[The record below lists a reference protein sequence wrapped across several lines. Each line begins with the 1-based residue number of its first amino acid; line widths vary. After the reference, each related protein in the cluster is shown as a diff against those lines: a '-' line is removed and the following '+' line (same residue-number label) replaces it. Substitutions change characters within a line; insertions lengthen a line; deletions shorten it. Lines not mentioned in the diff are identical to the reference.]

1 MSSGKYNRTD
11 YFIIVAVTLQA
22 ITSSIPEL
30 TWCPIPKL
38 WKRIQDTEH
47 VKNIKNTQGLEEP
60 VNLEDTLKK
69 QFHENSSGRNVQ
81 FG

>member
-22 ITSSIPEL
+22 ITSSIPDP
-30 TWCPIPKL
+30 TWCPIPYNT
-38 WKRIQDTEH
+38 IQGTEH
-47 VKNIKNTQGLEEP
+47 VENIKNTQGLEEL

-69 QFHENSSGRNVQ
+69 QLHENSSGRNVQ
-81 FG
+81 FE